1 MKLGKIMKKGSAV
14 ALICALA
21 LPVLTLV
28 NTQAADRIETG
39 RLCSLT
45 VKVDTESTAG
55 DFTADLGQMS
65 LPVARYKVADVDASG
80 RYTELEGFQGLGLG
94 GISASTTAQEWL
106 DMAEAAYGKIT
117 DETQK
122 TEEIFVAGGTG
133 SVGNLATGMYLVVP
147 EETFNQDYSYKYTF
161 TPYLTALPG
170 NLYAQG
176 GTDEWLYDPVI
187 GLKAEREEQYGS
199 LIIEKTLSNYNESLG
214 SVDFVFQ
221 VEAVKN
227 GETVRSTVER
237 IRYNGAGTQSV
248 VVEKIPVGAQVTV
261 TEVYSGASYKPEGE
275 VVQETTIVA
284 QQLVDAGQAVAATVS
299 FNNKYDDRLIP
310 GTGVVNHF
318 DPPQEEGDDWNWTQ
332 K

>member
-1 MKLGKIMKKGSAV
+1 
-14 ALICALA
+14 
-21 LPVLTLV
+21 
-28 NTQAADRIETG
+28 
-39 RLCSLT
+39 
-45 VKVDTESTAG
+45 
-55 DFTADLGQMS
+55 
-65 LPVARYKVADVDASG
+65 
-80 RYTELEGFQGLGLG
+80 
-94 GISASTTAQEWL
+94 
-106 DMAEAAYGKIT
+106 MAEAAYGKIT

-133 SVGNLATGMYLVVP
+133 SAGNLATGMYLVVP
-147 EETFNQDYSYKYTF
+147 GETFNQDYSYKYTF

-199 LIIEKTLSNYNESLG
+199 LIIEKTLSSYNESLG

-221 VEAVKN
+221 VEADKN
-227 GETVRSTVER
+227 GEAVRSTVER
-237 IRYNGAGTQSV
+237 IRFNGAGTQSV
-248 VVEKIPVGAQVTV
+248 VVDRIPVGAQVTV
-261 TEVYSGASYKPEGE
+261 TEVYSGASYTPEGE
-275 VVQETTIVA
+275 VVQKATIVA

-318 DPPQEEGDDWNWTQ
+318 EPPQEEGDDWNWSQ